1 MSSLD
6 VTPWP
11 AHPPPDACNTWRGLS
26 HGTLQARLD
35 RNNVNSP
42 KEQPRQSGAA
52 ELLNNNSIIACR
64 LKGTRAGVATL
75 WFFALSAH

>member
-1 MSSLD
+1 
-6 VTPWP
+6 
-11 AHPPPDACNTWRGLS
+11 LS

-52 ELLNNNSIIACR
+52 ELLNNNSN
-64 LKGTRAGVATL
+64 
-75 WFFALSAH
+75 